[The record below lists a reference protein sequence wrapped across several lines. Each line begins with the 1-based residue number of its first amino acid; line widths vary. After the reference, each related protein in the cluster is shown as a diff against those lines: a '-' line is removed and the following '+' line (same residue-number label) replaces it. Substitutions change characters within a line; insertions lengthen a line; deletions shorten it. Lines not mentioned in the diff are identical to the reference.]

1 MIDKNP
7 NSLADQLADPQDYCI
22 GVILPEFTASKTHLS
37 KEQKYK
43 EKIFMLKFLM
53 TSKYLYEQK
62 Q

>member
-22 GVILPEFTASKTHLS
+22 GVNLPEFTASKTHLS

-43 EKIFMLKFLM
+43 EKIQMLNARID
-53 TSKYLYEQK
+53 
-62 Q
+62 